1 MNDDWVDVTEE
12 EINDF
17 NNYYH
22 YIESLIAKKEGLE
35 KGKFGEVFEY
45 SFIKRRKDVNIVSYY
60 RVKSKNKI
68 KLNVS
73 GPEVQTIEV
82 IPFEMWLKSERRDK
96 LLTMLGI

>member
-17 NNYYH
+17 NNYYK
-22 YIESLIAKKEGLE
+22 YVESLIAKKEGLK
-35 KGKFGEVFEY
+35 KGVFGKNFEY
-45 SFIKRRKDVNIVSYY
+45 SFIKRRKDVSIVSYY
-60 RVKSKNKI
+60 RVKNKI
-68 KLNVS
+68 ELNVS
-73 GPEVQTIEV
+73 GPAVKTIEV

>member
-1 MNDDWVDVTEE
+1 MNDDWVDVTEQ

-22 YIESLIAKKEGLE
+22 YVESLIAEKEGLIN
-35 KGKFGEVFEY
+35 GKFSECFEY
-45 SFIKRRKDVNIVSYY
+45 SFMKRKKHANIVSYY

-73 GPEVQTIEV
+73 GPAVKTIEV
-82 IPFEMWLKSERRDK
+82 IPFEMWLISERRDK
-96 LLTMLGI
+96 LLTQLGI